1 MADLPKGRAPR
12 RSVALTRRLLIVGAG
27 GHGRSVAEAA
37 LESGAYEVVGFLDDA
52 FPGLGSVWE
61 IPVLGKVA
69 DYSAF
74 RLDVD
79 CCLVAIGN
87 NVVREKTGT
96 LLKAGGFELASVI
109 HPRALVSPRAVIG
122 AGSAVMMGAVVG
134 TEARLSEGAIVN
146 CGAVV
151 DHHCVVEDYGHLGVG
166 AVMAGGSVLG
176 RGAWMQANAALGYG
190 MKIEAGRVLAP
201 GEALGGC

>member
-1 MADLPKGRAPR
+1 M
-12 RSVALTRRLLIVGAG
+12 TRRLLIVGAG

-37 LESGAYEVVGFLDDA
+37 LASGAYEVVGFLDDA
-52 FPGLGSVWE
+52 FPGLSSVWE

-74 RLDVD
+74 RRDVD

-87 NVVREKTGT
+87 NVVREKTVAM
-96 LLKAGGFELASVI
+96 LKAGGFELASVI
-109 HPRALVSPRAVIG
+109 HPQALVSPSAIIG
-122 AGSAVMMGAVVG
+122 AGSAVMMGALLG
-134 TEARLSEGAIVN
+134 TEARLGEGTIVN

-151 DHHCVVEDYGHLGVG
+151 DHHCVVEDFGHLGVG

-176 RGAWMQANAALGYG
+176 RGAWIQANAALGYG
-190 MKIEAGRVLAP
+190 VMIECGRILAP
-201 GEALGGC
+201 GEAVRP